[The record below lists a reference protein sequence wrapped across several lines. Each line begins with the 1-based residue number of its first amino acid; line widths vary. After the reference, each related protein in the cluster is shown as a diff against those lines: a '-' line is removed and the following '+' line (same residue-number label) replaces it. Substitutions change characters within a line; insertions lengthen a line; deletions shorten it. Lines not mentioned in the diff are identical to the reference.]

1 MAGRPNLVPYVR
13 LCVLICAA
21 SQTFV
26 RAEQIPVPAREA
38 RATVRFDLYGGYL
51 IVAHGSAGSPAGR
64 LNDLNFLVD
73 TGTSVPIIDAQVAQK
88 LHLAPDTSAN
98 IVIVGG
104 RARGSNATLPEL
116 EFGPIRQSNLPI
128 ITTDLSFFRR
138 QLPVRID
145 AIVGLNVVGQLPF
158 VIDYAA
164 QTISYGHQ
172 APLAFSV
179 PLKLDEGLATFDA
192 EIDRATVHLAFDT
205 GVGSLVLFDPGRTGS
220 FKVETATVRQ
230 TSDVGKFDSKST
242 RLQTVRLG
250 DEEFRQKSALL
261 VSNPKQS
268 QLKFDGLMSPP
279 ALGIS
284 QVSVDLKSRVL
295 AFSR

>member
-1 MAGRPNLVPYVR
+1 V
-13 LCVLICAA
+13 
-21 SQTFV
+21 T
-26 RAEQIPVPAREA
+26 AEPIPTPAREA
-38 RATVRFDLYGGYL
+38 TATVRFDLYGGYL
-51 IVAHGSAGSPAGR
+51 IVAHGSAGSAAGH

-73 TGTSVPIIDAQVAQK
+73 TGTSVPIMDAQIAQK
-88 LHLAPDTSAN
+88 LHLSPDTSTN

-104 RARGSNATLPEL
+104 RARGANTTLPSL

-145 AIVGLNVVGQLPF
+145 AVVGLNVVGQLPF
-158 VIDYAA
+158 VIDYRA
-164 QTISYGHQ
+164 QTIQYGQ
-172 APLAFSV
+172 PTQLAFSV

-220 FKVETATVRQ
+220 SRTETATVREA
-230 TSDVGKFDSKST
+230 SDVGKFDSKST

-250 DEEFRQKSALL
+250 EEEFLQKSALL

-268 QLKFDGLMSPP
+268 QLDFDGLMSPP

-284 QVSVDLKSRVL
+284 QVSVDMKRRVL
-295 AFSR
+295 AFNR

>member
-1 MAGRPNLVPYVR
+1 MAGLPNLFPIVR
-13 LCVLICAA
+13 LCVLTCTVSQAFVTAEPIPAPAPEA
-21 SQTFV
+21 S
-26 RAEQIPVPAREA
+26 
-38 RATVRFDLYGGYL
+38 ATVRFDLYGGYL
-51 IVAHGSAGSPAGR
+51 IVARGSAASPAGR

-73 TGTSVPIIDAQVAQK
+73 TGTSVPILDAEIAQK
-88 LHLAPDTSAN
+88 LHLPADASTN

-104 RARGSNATLPEL
+104 RARGTNTTLPAL
-116 EFGPIRQSNLPI
+116 EFGPIRQSNIPI

-145 AIVGLNVVGQLPF
+145 AIVGLNVIGQLPF
-158 VIDYAA
+158 VIDYRA
-164 QTISYGHQ
+164 QTIRYGQ
-172 APLAFSV
+172 PAPLAFSV
-179 PLKLDEGLATFDA
+179 PLKLDEGLITFDA

-205 GVGSLVLFDPGRTGS
+205 GVGSLVLFDPGRNGS
-220 FKVETATVRQ
+220 SRTETAILRE

-242 RLQTVRLG
+242 SLQVVRLG

-268 QLKFDGLMSPP
+268 QLDFDGLMSPP

-284 QVSVDLKSRVL
+284 QVSVDLRSKVL